1 MLNKN
6 AALPRVEQSFYPMTG
21 GLDLMT
27 PPISVS
33 PGKCFDA
40 QNYEPEI
47 SGGYRRID
55 GFERFDGRP
64 SPTLSPY
71 AVLPIALS
79 GSIPNGSTVTGLTS
93 GATGRALGIYGTTLV
108 LGRTTG
114 IFSNG
119 EAIQVA
125 AVTQATTMSTSVLS
139 GATLPSDDADY
150 KLLAANDIRLDI
162 LVVPGSGPIRGV
174 WIYKDVRY
182 AFRDNAGGTAGNMW
196 KATSGGWVQ
205 IVFPT
210 EIAFS
215 SATGGA
221 TSINVGDTIANT
233 ASAPTKTA
241 TVLAVLTRTGSW
253 GTNAVGTLVITP
265 VSGSFVSTDPL
276 FVGSTQKA
284 VATAGAN
291 PITRAPGGTLELE
304 NANFTGSTLTQK
316 MYGVDGMNP
325 CFEFDGTTYVS
336 IHTGMALDTPLH
348 LRFHRN
354 FLFLSF
360 LGSAQYSALGN
371 PYGWT
376 AILGAGELTAGDQIT
391 GFLPQ
396 GGNVQGSSLAIF
408 TKGKTSILYGSSS
421 VDFRLVMSIFDLGYS
436 DYTIQPVSNTTYGLT
451 ARGVQGLITTL
462 TYGDFDFASI
472 THEVQTMITAKR
484 GLEIASNSSR
494 TKDQYRLYWS
504 DGTGLAIGL
513 TGDQISGVMPINYG
527 KPVRCI
533 TTAVLAS
540 GAEATYFG
548 SDDGYVYQDNTG
560 TSFDGL
566 PIEAWI
572 RPVFNHLKS
581 PRVRKRYRRAT
592 FEVRATGYAQVNI
605 TADLGYA
612 TADVLPAAP
621 RADSVLVGAGG
632 YWDQLIWDQFT
643 WDTTSEAS
651 PSVSVEGTEKN
662 ISFLF
667 YSNRAQDKPHT
678 VQGVNLTYSIRR
690 NER

>member
-1 MLNKN
+1 MTG
-6 AALPRVEQSFYPMTG
+6 ASLPKVEQSFYPMTG

-55 GFERFDGRP
+55 GFERYDGRP
-64 SPTLSPY
+64 SPTAAPY
-71 AVLPIALS
+71 TVLPIALT
-79 GSIPNGSTVTGLTS
+79 GTIANGATVTGLTS
-93 GATGRALGIYGTTLV
+93 GATGRALGIYNAVLV
-108 LGRTTG
+108 LGRTVG
-114 IFSNG
+114 IFAKG

-125 AVTQATTMSTSVLS
+125 AVTQATTTSTSILS
-139 GATLPSDDADY
+139 GATSPSDDADY
-150 KLLAANDIRLDI
+150 KLLAANDVRLDI
-162 LVVPGSGPIRGV
+162 QTVPGSGSMRGV
-174 WIYKDVRY
+174 WVYKDKVY
-182 AFRDNAGGTAGNMW
+182 AFRDNAGGTAGAMW
-196 KATSGGWVQ
+196 LATAGGWASVA
-205 IVFPT
+205 FGT
-210 EIAFS
+210 ELAYT

-221 TSINVGDTIANT
+221 TSINVGDTIQNA

-241 TVLAVLTRTGSW
+241 IVKAVLLRTGSW
-253 GTNAVGTLVITP
+253 GTSAVGTLVITP
-265 VSGSFVSTDPL
+265 VTGSFASADPI
-276 FVGSTQKA
+276 FVGATQKA
-284 VATAGAN
+284 AASASAAT
-291 PITRAPGGTLELE
+291 ITRLPGGTLEFE
-304 NANFTGSTLTQK
+304 NMNFTGSTLTQK
-316 MYGVDGMNP
+316 MYGSDGVNP
-325 CFEFDGTTYVS
+325 CFEFDGTTYVP
-336 IHTGMALDTPLH
+336 IHTGMLNDTPLH

-360 LGSAQYSALGN
+360 LGSAQFSALGN
-371 PYGWT
+371 PYTWT
-376 AILGAGELTAGDQIT
+376 AILGAGELTTGDAIT

-408 TKGKTSILYGSSS
+408 TKGKTSILYGSSA

-472 THEVQTMITAKR
+472 THEVQTLITSKR
-484 GLEIASNSSR
+484 GLEISSNSSR
-494 TKDQYRLYWS
+494 TKDQYRVYWS

-513 TGDQISGVMPINYG
+513 TGDQISGVMPLNYG

-533 TTAVLAS
+533 TTAILS
-540 GAEATYFG
+540 NGAEATYFG

-566 PIEAWI
+566 AIESWI

-592 FEVRATGYAQVNI
+592 FEVKATGYAQVNI

-612 TADVLPAAP
+612 TPDVLPAAP

-632 YWDQLIWDQFT
+632 YWDQFTWDQFT
-643 WDTTSEAS
+643 WETTSEAS
-651 PSVSVEGTEKN
+651 PSISVEGTEKN
-662 ISFLF
+662 ISFMF
-667 YSNRAQDKPHT
+667 YSNRAQDRSHT
-678 VQGVNLTYSIRR
+678 VQGVSLSYSIRR